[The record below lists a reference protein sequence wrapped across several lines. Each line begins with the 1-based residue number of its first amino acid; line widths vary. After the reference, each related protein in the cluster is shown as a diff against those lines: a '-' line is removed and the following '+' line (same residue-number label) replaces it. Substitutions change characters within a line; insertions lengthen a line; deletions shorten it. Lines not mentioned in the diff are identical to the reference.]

1 MTDTS
6 CDHDIFRPGT
16 SEGRNSSTSFVRNCC
31 STLPRGGSLRSSS
44 FYTLSFH
51 FQPLTFKG
59 LTSLRSVCCI
69 YQVSQR
75 SASLIFNLFFSVCVI
90 QLHFSQFCCPRAM
103 SDRYPALNKNLKM
116 YQRLPHPYY
125 THINTYKG

>member
-1 MTDTS
+1 MTSPALGQAKAETPALHLSETAAALCLGAAPSGPLPSTRSHS
-6 CDHDIFRPGT
+6 C
-16 SEGRNSSTSFVRNCC
+16 V
-31 STLPRGGSLRSSS
+31 
-44 FYTLSFH
+44 
-51 FQPLTFKG
+51 QPLTFKG

-75 SASLIFNLFFSVCVI
+75 SASLIFNLFFFPVCVI
-90 QLHFSQFCCPRAM
+90 RLHFSQFCCPRAM